1 MVESYRNSRV
11 HIPSMK
17 SLPLATAMLFV
28 IVCACAQDR
37 SEETSKNQSSVK
49 AEGFTSQFLISSDFK
64 GFYFNM
70 VGGQIRYYKGDF
82 SAAIAILPTLRFH
95 KDEHLDPTDDLHPF
109 VTPGFSVGPLFTY
122 KRYML
127 GFPISYSY
135 DVRWHPTVGLGY
147 RFGKT

>member
-1 MVESYRNSRV
+1 M
-11 HIPSMK
+11 PKSMK
-17 SLPLATAMLFV
+17 KLLSTALLVFA
-28 IVCACAQDR
+28 IVCVRAQEVNENATTDR
-37 SEETSKNQSSVK
+37 KSSSVK

-70 VGGQIRYYKGDF
+70 VGGQIRYFKGDF

-95 KDEHLDPTDDLHPF
+95 KDEHLDLTDDLHPF
-109 VTPGFSVGPLFTY
+109 VTPGFSVGPLFQY

-135 DVRWHPTVGLGY
+135 DTRWHPTMGFGY
-147 RFGKT
+147 RFGKI